1 MPNVKIDDILA
12 NYDKKKLT
20 IATVCSHS
28 SLQIFN
34 GARKEGFKTL
44 GISVGK
50 VKKYYDAFPLGRPD
64 EFFIVDN
71 YKDINKYSEELQEK
85 NVVVIPHGSFV

>member
-1 MPNVKIDDILA
+1 MTKINISDMLT
-12 NYDKKKLT
+12 NYDKENLT

-44 GISVGK
+44 GIAVGE
-50 VKKYYDAFPLGRPD
+50 KKKFYDAFQLLRPD
-64 EFFIVDN
+64 QFMMFGD
-71 YKDINKYSEELQEK
+71 YK
-85 NVVVIPHGSFV
+85 

>member
-1 MPNVKIDDILA
+1 MVKININGMLA

-44 GISVGK
+44 GS
-50 VKKYYDAFPLGRPD
+50 
-64 EFFIVDN
+64 
-71 YKDINKYSEELQEK
+71 
-85 NVVVIPHGSFV
+85 